1 MGCLSAS
8 ANEIQLMSNQQPDNA
23 TLKRW
28 VQEAA
33 GWVKEIG
40 WPAFKNDEW
49 LPILVRKSF
58 KSYYENASAAYSRR
72 KYPGQTKDAIVKKLT
87 IVAAKN
93 AAMLGAITGAFG
105 ARVADI
111 VAACTDAVT
120 LLKPPWRERKEKYS
134 AHLKDADAGTLL
146 VSASDKLHNAR
157 AILADLRK
165 DGDGVW
171 SRFMGGKE
179 GTLWYYRS
187 LVTAFRQHGTS
198 ELIEELD
205 RVVSEMER
213 LAADSRNASK
223 SGETDGVAS

>member
-8 ANEIQLMSNQQPDNA
+8 ANEIQVMSNQQPDKA
-23 TLKRW
+23 TLKSW

-58 KSYYENASAAYSRR
+58 KSYYENASAAYFFR

-87 IVAAKN
+87 IVAAKS
-93 AAMLGAITGAFG
+93 AAILGAITGAFG

-120 LLKPPWRERKEKYS
+120 LPKPPWRERKEKYI
-134 AHLKDADAGTLL
+134 AHVKDADASTLL

-187 LVTAFRQHGTS
+187 LITAFRQQGPS
-198 ELIEELD
+198 DLIDELD
-205 RVVSEMER
+205 GVVTELETI
-213 LAADSRNASK
+213 SRR
-223 SGETDGVAS
+223 

>member
-1 MGCLSAS
+1 MG
-8 ANEIQLMSNQQPDNA
+8 NQQPDNA
-23 TLKRW
+23 TLKRR

-58 KSYYENASAAYSRR
+58 KSYYENASAAYFRR

-93 AAMLGAITGAFG
+93 AAILGAITGAFG

-111 VAACTDAVT
+111 VAACTEAVT
-120 LLKPPWRERKEKYS
+120 LAKPPWRERKEKDS
-134 AHLKDADAGTLL
+134 APLKAADADAGTLL
-146 VSASDKLHNAR
+146 VSASDKLDNAR

-165 DGDGVW
+165 DGDDVW

-198 ELIEELD
+198 ELIEE
-205 RVVSEMER
+205 
-213 LAADSRNASK
+213 
-223 SGETDGVAS
+223 

>member
-8 ANEIQLMSNQQPDNA
+8 ANEIQVMSNQQPDKA
-23 TLKRW
+23 TLKSW

-58 KSYYENASAAYSRR
+58 KSYYENASAAYFFR

-87 IVAAKN
+87 IVAAKS
-93 AAMLGAITGAFG
+93 AAILGAITGAFG

-120 LLKPPWRERKEKYS
+120 LPEPPWRERKEKYI
-134 AHLKDADAGTLL
+134 AHVKDADASTLL

-157 AILADLRK
+157 AILADLRR

-171 SRFMGGKE
+171 SQFMGGKE

-187 LVTAFRQHGTS
+187 LVTAFRQQGPS
-198 ELIEELD
+198 DLIDELD
-205 RVVSEMER
+205 RVVTELETI
-213 LAADSRNASK
+213 SRR
-223 SGETDGVAS
+223 

>member
-1 MGCLSAS
+1 MNAE
-8 ANEIQLMSNQQPDNA
+8 ADEIQLVGNQEPDKA
-23 TLKRW
+23 TLKKW

-40 WPAFKNDEW
+40 WPAFKNGAW

-58 KSYYENASAAYSRR
+58 KSYYDNANARYFLR

-93 AAMLGAITGAFG
+93 AAILGAITGAFG

-111 VAACTDAVT
+111 VAACTDAVS
-120 LLKPPWRERKEKYS
+120 LPKPPWRERKEKYI
-134 AHLKDADAGTLL
+134 AHLKDADASTLL

-187 LVTAFRQHGTS
+187 LVTAFRQQGPS
-198 ELIEELD
+198 DLIDELD
-205 RVVSEMER
+205 RVVTELETI
-213 LAADSRNASK
+213 SRR
-223 SGETDGVAS
+223 

>member
-23 TLKRW
+23 TLKRR

-33 GWVKEIG
+33 GWVKETG

-58 KSYYENASAAYSRR
+58 KSYYENASAAYFRR

-93 AAMLGAITGAFG
+93 AAILGAITGAFG

-120 LLKPPWRERKEKYS
+120 LPKPPWRERKEKYS

-187 LVTAFRQHGTS
+187 LVTAFRQQGPS

-223 SGETDGVAS
+223 S